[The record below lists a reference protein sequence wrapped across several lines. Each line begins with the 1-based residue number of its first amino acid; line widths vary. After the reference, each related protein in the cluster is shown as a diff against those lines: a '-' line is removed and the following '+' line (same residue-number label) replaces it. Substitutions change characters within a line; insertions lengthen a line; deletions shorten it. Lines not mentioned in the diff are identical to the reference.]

1 MKNLHAILI
10 SAVMMFSGA
19 FANAQTQGSIWER
32 QDPAK
37 GLYFGSSSAGDIFTR
52 HQEAIAAALIGHAMR
67 TNNSITGITESSSS
81 ASGSSTLSDVSTSVN
96 SESCGI
102 EIIEYKDHGDMA
114 EVLVRID
121 SKGSDYTYELKVDSA
136 SMESDGKIT
145 FRSNISLKLSDRSGQ
160 MLLYFISQDTEEDHL
175 SKISFSSAQTK

>member
-10 SAVMMFSGA
+10 LAVMMLSGR
-19 FANAQTQGSIWER
+19 FADAQVQGSIWER

-37 GLYFGSSSAGDIFTR
+37 GLYFGSSNAGDILTR
-52 HQEAIAAALIGHAMR
+52 HQEAIAAAIIGHAMN
-67 TNNSITGITESSSS
+67 TNISITGKTESYTTE
-81 ASGSSTLSDVSTSVN
+81 SGTSTLSNAATNAN
-96 SESCGI
+96 SGSCGI
-102 EIIEYKDHGDMA
+102 QIIEYKDYGDLA

-145 FRSNISLKLSDRSGQ
+145 FRSNMSLKLSDRSGHAPV
-160 MLLYFISQDTEEDHL
+160 LHITRY
-175 SKISFSSAQTK
+175 

>member
-1 MKNLHAILI
+1 
-10 SAVMMFSGA
+10 
-19 FANAQTQGSIWER
+19 
-32 QDPAK
+32 
-37 GLYFGSSSAGDIFTR
+37 
-52 HQEAIAAALIGHAMR
+52 
-67 TNNSITGITESSSS
+67 
-81 ASGSSTLSDVSTSVN
+81 
-96 SESCGI
+96 
-102 EIIEYKDHGDMA
+102 MA

>member
-10 SAVMMFSGA
+10 LAVMMLSGT
-19 FANAQTQGSIWER
+19 FAGAQVQGSIWER

-37 GLYFGSSSAGDIFTR
+37 GLYFGSSSAGDILTR
-52 HQEAIAAALIGHAMR
+52 HQEAIAAAIIGHAMN
-67 TNNSITGITESSSS
+67 TNISITGKTESYTT
-81 ASGSSTLSDVSTSVN
+81 ASGTSTLSNASTNAN
-96 SESCGI
+96 SGSFGI
-102 EIIEYKDHGDMA
+102 QIIEYKDYGDLA

-145 FRSNISLKLSDRSGQ
+145 FHSNISLKLSDRSGQ